1 MLRRLPAVL
10 LGVCIAAL
18 WGGLAPDPALAHGF
32 GQRYDLP
39 VPLWLY
45 ITGAGAAVALSFA
58 VIGVFMGGARE
69 LHGYPRLNLLRWRA
83 RARSGP
89 PRSPPDGQGGF
100 GGCSLSLVVAAGL
113 IGDRAPASN
122 LAPTLVWVIWWV
134 GLAYVSALVGD
145 VWGLLNPWKAVFGWA
160 EGLYRRI
167 DSEGELS
174 FHHRYPPG
182 LGVWPGVLLLA
193 AFAWVELVYA
203 DSAAP
208 LRIAQMAGVYSV
220 LTWGGMLLFGREQ
233 WVRHAE
239 VFSLAFGL
247 LARFAPT
254 EVRVT
259 DTTVCGECQT
269 ECRDLDGQCIGCCDC
284 YARAPAEARELNLR
298 PFAAG
303 LLRNEA
309 VSPSLMVFV
318 LLLLSTVT
326 FDGFTATPL
335 WSDIVILL
343 FDVVPNPTAI
353 GTLGLLV
360 FPVLFIGVY
369 LAVTALMAAAGGRR
383 LPAGDMARA
392 FVFSLV
398 PIALAYHL
406 AHFLSFLLIQGQLI
420 IPLASDPFGFGWN
433 VLGTAAYQ
441 VNIGIV
447 DARFAWFTAVAAIVA
462 GHIIA
467 VYLAHVIAVRT
478 LRDRRM
484 ALRSQYPMLVLMV
497 GYTMVSLWILAQP
510 IVEAPAG

>member
-69 LHGYPRLNLLRWRA
+69 LHGYPRLNLLRWRVVRAAVHPAVLLTA
-83 RARSGP
+83 RVASV
-89 PRSPPDGQGGF
+89 
-100 GGCSLSLVVAAGL
+100 LLLVLVVAAGL
-113 IGDRAPASN
+113 IGDQAPASN
-122 LAPTLVWVIWWV
+122 LAPILVWVIWWV

-182 LGVWPGVLLLA
+182 LDVWPGVLLLA

-259 DTTVCGECQT
+259 DTTVCGDCRA

-284 YARAPAEARELNLR
+284 YERAPAEARELNLR
-298 PFAAG
+298 PLRHGAPAERSGVSVPDG
-303 LLRNEA
+303 LRL
-309 VSPSLMVFV
+309 
-318 LLLLSTVT
+318 
-326 FDGFTATPL
+326 
-335 WSDIVILL
+335 
-343 FDVVPNPTAI
+343 
-353 GTLGLLV
+353 
-360 FPVLFIGVY
+360 
-369 LAVTALMAAAGGRR
+369 AAALNGDLRRVHGHAPMVGHRHPAVRRAPKPDGHRHPGVAR
-383 LPAGDMARA
+383 LPGAVHRGVPGGDWTEWRRPADAVCPR
-392 FVFSLV
+392 
-398 PIALAYHL
+398 
-406 AHFLSFLLIQGQLI
+406 
-420 IPLASDPFGFGWN
+420 
-433 VLGTAAYQ
+433 GTW
-441 VNIGIV
+441 
-447 DARFAWFTAVAAIVA
+447 REPSCSPW
-462 GHIIA
+462 
-467 VYLAHVIAVRT
+467 
-478 LRDRRM
+478 
-484 ALRSQYPMLVLMV
+484 YPSPWP
-497 GYTMVSLWILAQP
+497 TT
-510 IVEAPAG
+510 

>member
-1 MLRRLPAVL
+1 MAL
-10 LGVCIAAL
+10 LV
-18 WGGLAPDPALAHGF
+18 
-32 GQRYDLP
+32 
-39 VPLWLY
+39 
-45 ITGAGAAVALSFA
+45 
-58 VIGVFMGGARE
+58 
-69 LHGYPRLNLLRWRA
+69 
-83 RARSGP
+83 
-89 PRSPPDGQGGF
+89 
-100 GGCSLSLVVAAGL
+100 LVVTAGL
-113 IGDRAPASN
+113 IGDQAPASN

-145 VWGLLNPWKAVFGWA
+145 VWGFLNPWKTVFGWA

-193 AFAWVELVYA
+193 AFAWVELVYV

-259 DTTVCGECQT
+259 DPAACGDCRT

-284 YARAPAEARELNLR
+284 YERAPAEARELNLR

-309 VSPSLMVFV
+309 VSPSLMVFI

-343 FDVVPNPTAI
+343 FDAVPNPTAI

-369 LAVTALMAAAGGRR
+369 LAVAALMTAAAGRR

-433 VLGTAAYQ
+433 VLGTAGYQ

-467 VYLAHVIAVRT
+467 VYLAHVIAIRT
-478 LRDRRM
+478 LRDRPL
-484 ALRSQYPMLVLMV
+484 ALRSQYPMLWPHGGLHY
-497 GYTMVSLWILAQP
+497 GQACGSWRNPSWRRPRDSDAIGGKRTARLKGGGIVSP
-510 IVEAPAG
+510 PADETGDPSDPAAAHRESGGICGIMGTRTGARPGPRNGHGRRTTWTSKDWLLRPKPC